1 MEQKYIV
8 AIEIGSSKIKGA
20 IGSIDE
26 TGTLTVLAVEE
37 EKVLDSVRYGCIQ
50 NVDMVCNAVSQVVSR
65 LEQDP
70 GIAPRKIKS
79 VYVSV
84 GGRSLS
90 SVIVNES
97 TTLPDETEITE
108 YIIEQI
114 KYKVKTTAIADRDV
128 IDVVPCKYFVDKQMV
143 PNPVG
148 VFGQTLTAKM
158 NLIVCK
164 PQIKRNINRVLCE
177 RLPFA
182 IAGYIVRPVAIAD
195 IVLTDNEKR
204 LGCMFVDFGAE
215 TTTVSIYKD
224 AVLQYI
230 ATLPMGSRNIT
241 RNITATNCIEEKAE
255 EFKIAHGSAI
265 ADGSAKKTTADGVDV
280 AEINSFVQARSSEI
294 VANIIEQ
301 LNYAGYK
308 AAELPQGII
317 IVGGGAKLRGFNSL
331 LGTNSDMKV
340 RSGAPAGMIR
350 IVDSSI
356 QAYDSIDVLAL
367 LMAASR
373 MSALECT
380 YMPEVEIEDEPVE
393 IQEEIDADDID
404 DFVEEEP
411 QPVKTQKKN
420 RWGVNL
426 NLSALKEKVVRIVT
440 ESADDESDGYDDEE

>member
-1 MEQKYIV
+1 MISETPSATYAYYFENIKPKPQKKPSVVYKCLLCGYEYNESVQKVPFSELPSDWTCPLCGADKSTFALAQNAPNKETTSKKVYVCTICGYEYDENV
-8 AIEIGSSKIKGA
+8 EKERRDEIERKEAI
-20 IGSIDE
+20 
-26 TGTLTVLAVEE
+26 LAEE

-50 NVDMVCNAVSQVVSR
+50 NVDIVCNAVSQVVSR
-65 LEQDP
+65 LEQEP
-70 GIAPRKIKS
+70 SIAPRKIKS
-79 VYVSV
+79 VYISV

-90 SVIVNES
+90 SVIVDES

-177 RLPFA
+177 RLPYA

-241 RNITATNCIEEKAE
+241 RDITATNCIEEKAE
-255 EFKIAHGSAI
+255 EI
-265 ADGSAKKTTADGVDV
+265 
-280 AEINSFVQARSSEI
+280 
-294 VANIIEQ
+294 
-301 LNYAGYK
+301 
-308 AAELPQGII
+308 
-317 IVGGGAKLRGFNSL
+317 
-331 LGTNSDMKV
+331 
-340 RSGAPAGMIR
+340 
-350 IVDSSI
+350 
-356 QAYDSIDVLAL
+356 
-367 LMAASR
+367 
-373 MSALECT
+373 
-380 YMPEVEIEDEPVE
+380 
-393 IQEEIDADDID
+393 
-404 DFVEEEP
+404 
-411 QPVKTQKKN
+411 KKN
-420 RWGVNL
+420 TK
-426 NLSALKEKVVRIVT
+426 LSLTIEEKRVEYAPTKLWLRKAGSKETRRRQLSRLVMQTSVP
-440 ESADDESDGYDDEE
+440 S

>member
-26 TGTLTVLAVEE
+26 TGTLSVLAVEE

-65 LEQDP
+65 LEQGP
-70 GIAPRKIKS
+70 NIAPRKIKS

-90 SVIVNES
+90 SLIVDES
-97 TTLPDETEITE
+97 TILPEETEITE
-108 YIIEQI
+108 SIIAQI
-114 KYKVKTTAIADRDV
+114 KSKVKTTVVADRDV
-128 IDVVPCKYFVDKQMV
+128 IDVVPCKYFVDKQLV

-177 RLPFA
+177 RLPYA
-182 IAGYIVRPVAIAD
+182 IAGYVVRPVAIAD

-241 RNITATNCIEEKAE
+241 RDITATNCIEEKAE
-255 EFKIAHGSAI
+255 EIKIAHGSAI
-265 ADGSAKKTTADGVDV
+265 SDGTAKKTTVDGFDT

-373 MSALECT
+373 MSTLECT
-380 YMPEVEIEDEPVE
+380 YMPEIEVEDDPVAT
-393 IQEEIDADDID
+393 QEVENVEKDVDD
-404 DFVEEEP
+404 DFVEETP
-411 QPVKTQKKN
+411 QPAKSTNKRK
-420 RWGVNL
+420 WGL
-426 NLSALKEKVVRIVT
+426 NLGVLKERVVRIVT
-440 ESADDESDGYDDEE
+440 ESSDDDNDGYDDED